1 MSWYTRFG
9 LKSMDR
15 LQKPA
20 FITHFWLIQ
29 SFVLKCRDGPYF
41 KCCLKITASSAL
53 PLSHPPSIITN
64 HIRVQHGSRQSIK
77 VSKCLAESSCPLTTL
92 LELSRKTE
100 RKINCH
106 VSWLSYCV
114 SLSLFMFVSCCHLFF
129 LHIWNLFLAPSSI
142 YVSCTP
148 NKEVHKK
155 CIVSC

>member
-1 MSWYTRFG
+1 MG
-9 LKSMDR
+9 LTSNVVS
-15 LQKPA
+15 Q
-20 FITHFWLIQ
+20 
-29 SFVLKCRDGPYF
+29 
-41 KCCLKITASSAL
+41 ITASGVL

-106 VSWLSYCV
+106 VSWLSYSV
-114 SLSLFMFVSCCHLFF
+114 SLSLFIFVPRCHLSLYIF
-129 LHIWNLFLAPSSI
+129 LSPNLFLAPSSVYI
-142 YVSCTP
+142 SCTP

>member
-1 MSWYTRFG
+1 MCVSWYPRFG

-77 VSKCLAESSCPLTTL
+77 VSKCLAESCCPLTTL
-92 LELSRKTE
+92 LELSRRTE

-106 VSWLSYCV
+106 VSWLSYSV
-114 SLSLFMFVSCCHLFF
+114 SLSLFHVCTSLSLVS
-129 LHIWNLFLAPSSI
+129 LHISVYKSFSSPFLCIYLLHSKQRSS
-142 YVSCTP
+142 
-148 NKEVHKK
+148 
-155 CIVSC
+155 